1 MDCLTC
7 IQHLLTWISLD
18 SHLTHNLI
26 EQLFDLALYREGPA
40 LSSISVAGL
49 TTITELFYRQVALP
63 QIRAIAN
70 GLKNII
76 QQPMIKKCNEM

>member
-1 MDCLTC
+1 M
-7 IQHLLTWISLD
+7 
-18 SHLTHNLI
+18 
-26 EQLFDLALYREGPA
+26 EQLFDLALYREGP
-40 LSSISVAGL
+40 LLGPISVAGL

-76 QQPMIKKCNEM
+76 QQPMIKKCNEMLVQIFRIFNVFLFIVVFVFSLF